1 MRTIELL
8 PDPVSSRLVREAWER
23 LAAAG
28 LPSQA
33 GHRHPTNRPHL
44 TLATCDDLPAPVWTR
59 LARVLSV
66 PPPPLRVTALHR
78 YEGRVRVLVWRLDPD
93 PALLAVHAAV
103 WRLLGAAPGTGRLN
117 PLHRPGAWDP
127 HLTLARSRDRAQDW
141 TGAEDVLDGALPA
154 PGSFTEARS
163 YDSGTRTAHPLGSWT
178 GRSCI

>member
-1 MRTIELL
+1 MRTVELL
-8 PDPVSSRLVREAWER
+8 PDPVSCRLVREAWER

-28 LPSQA
+28 LPSQV

-44 TLATCDDLPAPVWTR
+44 TLAACDGLPGPVPAALTR
-59 LARVLSV
+59 ILQV

-103 WRLLGAAPGTGRLN
+103 WRLLASSPGTGRLN
-117 PLHRPGAWDP
+117 PLHRPGDWDP

-141 TGAEDVLDGALPA
+141 AGAEGVLDGTRPG
-154 PGSFTEARS
+154 PGSFTAARS
-163 YDSGTRTAHPLGSWT
+163 YDSGTRTVLPLGPLPL
-178 GRSCI
+178 RPR

>member
-8 PDPVSSRLVREAWER
+8 PDPVSCRLVREAWER

-28 LPSQA
+28 LPSLA

-59 LARVLSV
+59 LAAVLSV

-93 PALLAVHAAV
+93 PALLAVHGAV
-103 WRLLGAAPGTGRLN
+103 WRALTGTPETGRLN
-117 PLHRPGAWDP
+117 PLHRPGSWDP
-127 HLTLARSRDRAQDW
+127 HLTLARSRNPAQDW
-141 TGAEDVLDGALPA
+141 TGAGHVLADTC
-154 PGSFTEARS
+154 PGPGTFTAARS
-163 YDSGTRTAHPLGSWT
+163 YDSSTRTTRPLAALPP
-178 GRSCI
+178 RPQ